1 MNKQQLKIDYIEQKN
16 YYKIVYRKIKVR
28 IYQIYFRMMDF
39 IPADTGLT
47 RVKEVMSVC
56 RNVNAAARCSATMN

>member
-28 IYQIYFRMMDF
+28 IYQIYFGRWTLSQLIQD
-39 IPADTGLT
+39 
-47 RVKEVMSVC
+47 
-56 RNVNAAARCSATMN
+56 